1 MTTLLAKRRHPMAA
15 VVVMAVALA
24 AIAGLY
30 ALLAP
35 SSQAATTTAT
45 STEIEEGRQL
55 FLVGCSSCHG
65 INAEGQIRED
75 GTVLGPSLIGVGAA
89 AVDFQV
95 ATGRMPMARNNVQA
109 PRKTPAYTEEQT
121 AALSAFVASLAPG
134 PPIPE
139 PDQYDPT
146 QGDIA
151 RGGQLYRTNCAQC
164 HNTTGQGGALT
175 LGKYAPKLTGVE
187 PVHIYTAMLTGPQSM
202 PVFSDA
208 VLSSEDKRD
217 IIAYLKNVEAEP
229 NPGGLGVGRIGPV
242 SEGLW
247 VWVIGLGVLIL
258 AAAWLGAR
266 SATVKSDAKDDQGEA
281 SDDVARV

>member
-1 MTTLLAKRRHPMAA
+1 VTALLAKRRHPMAA
-15 VVVMAVALA
+15 VLVMAVALA
-24 AIAGLY
+24 GLAGLY
-30 ALLAP
+30 ALMSP
-35 SSQAATTTAT
+35 SSQAATTSAT
-45 STEIEEGRQL
+45 STQIEEGKQL

-65 INAEGQIRED
+65 LNAEGVVRDD

-95 ATGRMPMARNNVQA
+95 GTGRMPMARNDVQA
-109 PRKTPAYTEEQT
+109 PRKTIAYTEEET
-121 AALSAFVASLAPG
+121 AALAAFVASLAPG
-134 PPIPE
+134 PAIPTE
-139 PDQYDPT
+139 EQYDPAL
-146 QGDIA
+146 GDVA
-151 RGGQLYRTNCAQC
+151 RGGLLYRTNCAQC

-187 PVHIYTAMLTGPQSM
+187 PVHVYSAMLTGPQSM

-208 VLSSEDKRD
+208 VLTSEDKRD
-217 IIAYLKNVEAEP
+217 IIAYLDNVQNEP

-247 VWVIGLGVLIL
+247 VWVIGLGALIG

-266 SATVKSDAKDDQGEA
+266 SS
-281 SDDVARV
+281 